1 MHGECDANK
10 GPQSDSLPNRMYI
23 LPHVQEFLAGLD
35 STREDGLT
43 RWTLGVRNA
52 VESGDAL
59 PPSPTAEWNLGAQTE
74 LEAGDEL
81 PPFPTT
87 AGVTPEGMDKAVKSG
102 PQTRAQVEQGGAVGS
117 AAGSRHAEGDRDAV
131 LTGQVGSP
139 RQGPVPPLQQ
149 LRRQRSLGQLEA
161 HRPRLRAAKVEGGQ
175 TTELPV
181 QVMRCLCFWWRG
193 RHHRE
198 EKLRRRRAIRE

>member
-117 AAGSRHAEGDRDAV
+117 VAGSRHVEGDRDDA
-131 LTGQVGSP
+131 LAGQVEIPQARPSTSSAIFTAATFPRTAGSVSP
-139 RQGPVPPLQQ
+139 SYG
-149 LRRQRSLGQLEA
+149 
-161 HRPRLRAAKVEGGQ
+161 GGQ
-175 TTELPV
+175 GGKGANDGAPCPGDALPLLPV
-181 QVMRCLCFWWRG
+181 AETTPPG
-193 RHHRE
+193 RE
-198 EKLRRRRAIRE
+198 APASEGDP